1 MYKEEITY
9 NAITQRAFYVRHIIF
24 SKDTNTHTYFK
35 KREILSVY

>member
-9 NAITQRAFYVRHIIF
+9 NAITQSEFYVRHIF